1 MSMKGERQ
9 LELERA
15 RREALRLE
23 QVRAECRALK
33 AVCESEL
40 SGVRDAAV
48 QQYAAAELREL
59 VGALREADTRVQDAP
74 EATLEQLHGLQQQ
87 LTTTLLQAEA
97 RARSWSESQ
106 AQARARLHALKGRI
120 EAVSQAQQE
129 GAAAGLAEARR
140 LVDEART
147 QADRGADDD
156 AQRHLE
162 QAEQALA
169 GARTAALDEKVRRE
183 VVKGLLGTLKGMG
196 FVIVGPQLSADVVL
210 LEGRLPSGRRAR
222 FEVKLDGQLAF
233 DLDGYEGRSCAQE
246 MEKVETAMRNRF
258 GVTMG
263 PPQVVW
269 KNPDRLSQGA
279 LELPG
284 SGKSRSGR

>member
-9 LELERA
+9 LQLERA

-23 QVRAECRALK
+23 QVRGECRALV
-33 AVCESEL
+33 AVCESTM

-59 VGALREADTRVQDAP
+59 VGALRDAGTRVQEAP
-74 EATLEQLHGLQQQ
+74 DATLEQLQGLQHR
-87 LTTTLLQAEA
+87 LTTTLVHAEA
-97 RARSWSESQ
+97 RARSWSE
-106 AQARARLHALKGRI
+106 AQTQTRARLQALDGRI
-120 EAVSQAQQE
+120 EAVSQTQKE

-140 LVDEART
+140 LVEEART
-147 QADRGADDD
+147 QAERGADDD

-162 QAEQALA
+162 HAEQALA
-169 GARTAALDEKVRRE
+169 TARTAALDEKVRRE
-183 VVKGLLGTLKGMG
+183 VVKGLLGTLKGLG
-196 FVIVGPQLSADVVL
+196 FVTVGPQLSADIVI

-284 SGKSRSGR
+284 GGKSRGGR